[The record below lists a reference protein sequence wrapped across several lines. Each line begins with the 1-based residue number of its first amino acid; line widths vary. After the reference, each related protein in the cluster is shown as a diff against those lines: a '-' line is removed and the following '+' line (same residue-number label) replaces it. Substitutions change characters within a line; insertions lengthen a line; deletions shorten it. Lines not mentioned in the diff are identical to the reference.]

1 MTSVKNQIKILI
13 ADDHPVVRQGL
24 RDAIKSDPTLELL
37 PDASD
42 GEQALRSIQELRPAI
57 AILDIHMPGRSGL
70 DIARALAARR
80 LPVQVIMLTMY
91 DDEEMFN
98 EALSLGVKG
107 YLLKDSAI
115 TEILS
120 AIRAVAGGK
129 TFISPS
135 LSDHLLHRHDR
146 SKALAKQKP
155 GLDALSPTER
165 HILQWIAQD
174 RTTKEIAEVL
184 GISARTVDTHRQNI
198 CHKLELH
205 GTHSLLKFAYDHKSE
220 L

>member
-1 MTSVKNQIKILI
+1 MKNRIKILI
-13 ADDHPVVRQGL
+13 ADDHPIVRKGL
-24 RDAIKSDPTLELL
+24 RDAIASDPTLELL

-42 GEQALRSIQELRPAI
+42 GEQAWRSIQESHPAI
-57 AILDIHMPGRSGL
+57 AILDIHMPRRSGL
-70 DIARALAARR
+70 EIARTVMAKR
-80 LPVQVIMLTMY
+80 LPVDLIVLTMY
-91 DDEEMFN
+91 DDEDVFN

-115 TEILS
+115 PEILS

-129 TFISPS
+129 TYISPS
-135 LSDHLLHRHDR
+135 LSDHLLHRRDR
-146 SKALAKQKP
+146 SQALAKQKP
-155 GLDALSPTER
+155 GLDDLSPTER
-165 HILQWIAQD
+165 RILKLIAQD

-184 GISARTVDTHRQNI
+184 GISVRTVDTHRQNI

-205 GTHSLLKFAYDHKSE
+205 GTHSLLKFAYDHKNE

>member
-1 MTSVKNQIKILI
+1 MKTRIKILI
-13 ADDHPVVRQGL
+13 ADDHPVVRKGL
-24 RDAIKSDPTLELL
+24 REAIESDPTLELL

-42 GEQALRSIQELRPAI
+42 GEQALRLIEQSRPAI
-57 AILDIHMPGRSGL
+57 AILDIHMPRRSGL
-70 DIARALAARR
+70 EIARTVMVKR
-80 LPVQVIMLTMY
+80 LPVDLIVLTMY
-91 DDEEMFN
+91 DDEDLFN

-115 TEILS
+115 PEILS
-120 AIRAVAGGK
+120 AIRAVVGGK

-135 LSDHLLHRHDR
+135 LSDFLLQRRGR
-146 SKALAKQKP
+146 SGALAKEKP
-155 GLDALSPTER
+155 GLDDLSPTER
-165 HILQWIAQD
+165 RILQLIAQD

-198 CHKLELH
+198 CHKLDLH